1 MVVINPGYHGRRHER
16 LKVDVPA
23 RTVGKPGEQRVIVQ
37 DISESGAAIAVDEP
51 IYSNDQFVELHIE
64 GHEGRSG
71 RVVREFAGGYALKFE
86 DNQNDDKKMAEEI
99 EKFRQLA
106 GNKDFLEG

>member
-1 MVVINPGYHGRRHER
+1 MVVINPGYQGRRHER

-23 RTVGKPGEQRVIVQ
+23 RTVGKSGEQRAVVQ
-37 DISESGAAIAVDEP
+37 DISETGAAIAVGES

-64 GHEGRSG
+64 GHERRTG

-86 DNQNDDKKMAEEI
+86 DNRHNDKKMAEEI
-99 EKFRQLA
+99 EKFRELA
-106 GNKDFLEG
+106 GKRNFMEG